1 MTNRGIENVED
12 THNKVEFEI
21 NTNYNICQRVL
32 YAMEDLIYKIE
43 RPQEEYESSDLTSDS
58 GDSPDENPCVSCLD
72 ETMFPPRQK
81 LPEHAVIKLSG
92 VARRLA
98 FATLVCN
105 IIITA
110 FGFFTSTESD
120 SMATF
125 GFAFDSFFAV
135 ISSVVLIWR
144 FWSDKPDSY
153 VVAKRETNAT
163 AVVAVCLVV
172 SSVAVV
178 GRSISSLYNSQKPE
192 KPVELVIL
200 TSVSLVVYVVLFLV
214 KRTISKKL
222 GSGALMTDAMDSLC
236 GALFALSIL
245 ITALVL
251 EFTEKA
257 WFMDSGIAILVSTC
271 SFCYGVIVLQK
282 LICVHMKLEEQAM
295 KQEQGYDVLQEDET
309 TDGK

>member
-1 MTNRGIENVED
+1 
-12 THNKVEFEI
+12 
-21 NTNYNICQRVL
+21 
-32 YAMEDLIYKIE
+32 MEDLIYKIE
-43 RPQEEYESSDLTSDS
+43 RPQDSCESSDGTSES
-58 GDSPDENPCVSCLD
+58 GETPSLDNVCVSCLD

-81 LPEHAVIKLSG
+81 LPEHAVAKLSS
-92 VARRLA
+92 VARKLA
-98 FATLVCN
+98 FATLVCT
-105 IIITA
+105 IVITV

-135 ISSVVLIWR
+135 VSSVVILWR

-163 AVVAVCLVV
+163 AVLAVCLIV
-172 SSVAVV
+172 SSVAII
-178 GRSISSLYNSQKPE
+178 GRSISCLYNTTKPE

-200 TSVSLVVYVVLFLV
+200 TSISLSVFLVLFLV
-214 KRTISKKL
+214 KRTIAKKL

-257 WFMDSGIAILVSTC
+257 WFMDSGIAILVSVC
-271 SFCYGVIVLQK
+271 SFLYGVIVLQR
-282 LICVHMKLEEQAM
+282 LICVHMRREEQAL
-295 KQEQGYDVLQEDET
+295 KQEQGYDILQEE
-309 TDGK
+309 KPVEEK

>member
-1 MTNRGIENVED
+1 
-12 THNKVEFEI
+12 
-21 NTNYNICQRVL
+21 
-32 YAMEDLIYKIE
+32 MEDLIYKIE
-43 RPQEEYESSDLTSDS
+43 RPQEDYETSDSTSDS
-58 GDSPDENPCVSCLD
+58 GDSPPENPCVSCLD

-92 VARRLA
+92 VARKLA
-98 FATLVCN
+98 FATLICN

-135 ISSVVLIWR
+135 ISSFVLIWR

-153 VVAKRETNAT
+153 VVAKRETSAT
-163 AVVAVCLVV
+163 AVVAASLIV
-172 SSVAVV
+172 SSVAII
-178 GRSISSLYNSQKPE
+178 GRSINCLYHTQKPE
-192 KPVELVIL
+192 KPVELVVLSSI
-200 TSVSLVVYVVLFLV
+200 SLVVYVVLFLV
-214 KRTISKKL
+214 KRTVAKKL

-236 GALFALSIL
+236 GALFAFSIL

-257 WFMDSGIAILVSTC
+257 WFMDSAVAIFVCTC
-271 SFCYGVIVLQK
+271 SFFYGVIVLQK
-282 LICVHMKLEEQAM
+282 LVCVRMKREEQALR
-295 KQEQGYDVLQEDET
+295 QEQGYDVLQEDKS
-309 TDGK
+309 TDEK

>member
-1 MTNRGIENVED
+1 
-12 THNKVEFEI
+12 
-21 NTNYNICQRVL
+21 
-32 YAMEDLIYKIE
+32 MEDLIYKIE
-43 RPQEEYESSDLTSDS
+43 RPQDSCESSDGTSES
-58 GDSPDENPCVSCLD
+58 GELPLDNVCVSCLD

-81 LPEHAVIKLSG
+81 LPEHAVAKLSS
-92 VARRLA
+92 VARKLA
-98 FATLVCN
+98 FATLVCT
-105 IIITA
+105 IVITV

-135 ISSVVLIWR
+135 VSSVVILWR

-163 AVVAVCLVV
+163 AVLAVCLIV
-172 SSVAVV
+172 SSVAII
-178 GRSISSLYNSQKPE
+178 GRSISCLYNTTKPE

-200 TSVSLVVYVVLFLV
+200 TSVSLSVFLVLFLV
-214 KRTISKKL
+214 KRTIAKKL

-257 WFMDSGIAILVSTC
+257 WFMDSGIAILVSVC
-271 SFCYGVIVLQK
+271 SFLYGVIVLQR
-282 LICVHMKLEEQAM
+282 LICVHMRREEQAL
-295 KQEQGYDVLQEDET
+295 KQEQGYDILQEE
-309 TDGK
+309 KPVEEK

>member
-1 MTNRGIENVED
+1 
-12 THNKVEFEI
+12 
-21 NTNYNICQRVL
+21 
-32 YAMEDLIYKIE
+32 MEDMIYKIE
-43 RPQEEYESSDLTSDS
+43 RPQDSCESSDGTSES
-58 GDSPDENPCVSCLD
+58 GETPLPMDNVCVSCLD

-81 LPEHAVIKLSG
+81 LPEHAVAKLSS
-92 VARRLA
+92 VARKLA
-98 FATLVCN
+98 FATLVCT
-105 IIITA
+105 IVITV

-153 VVAKRETNAT
+153 VVAKRETSAT
-163 AVVAVCLVV
+163 AVLAVCLIV
-172 SSVAVV
+172 SSVAII
-178 GRSISSLYNSQKPE
+178 GRSISCLYNTTKPE

-200 TSVSLVVYVVLFLV
+200 TSVSLSVFLVLFLV
-214 KRTISKKL
+214 KRTIAKKL

-257 WFMDSGIAILVSTC
+257 WFMDSSIAILVSVC
-271 SFCYGVIVLQK
+271 SFLYGVIVLQR
-282 LICVHMKLEEQAM
+282 LICVHMRREEQAL
-295 KQEQGYDVLQEDET
+295 KQEQGYDLLQEE
-309 TDGK
+309 KPVEEK

>member
-1 MTNRGIENVED
+1 
-12 THNKVEFEI
+12 
-21 NTNYNICQRVL
+21 
-32 YAMEDLIYKIE
+32 MEELIYKIE
-43 RPQEEYESSDLTSDS
+43 RPQEDYETSDSTSDS
-58 GDSPDENPCVSCLD
+58 GDSPPGNPCVSCLD

-92 VARRLA
+92 VARKLA
-98 FATLVCN
+98 FATLFCN

-120 SMATF
+120 SIATF

-135 ISSVVLIWR
+135 ISSFVLIWR

-153 VVAKRETNAT
+153 VVEKRETNAT
-163 AVVAVCLVV
+163 AVVAVSLIV
-172 SSVAVV
+172 SSVAII
-178 GRSISSLYNSQKPE
+178 GRSINCLYHTQKPE

-200 TSVSLVVYVVLFLV
+200 SSISLVVYVVLFLV
-214 KRTISKKL
+214 KRTVAKKL

-257 WFMDSGIAILVSTC
+257 WFMDSSIAIFVSTC
-271 SFCYGVIVLQK
+271 SFFYGVIVLQK
-282 LICVHMKLEEQAM
+282 LVCVRMKREKQAQR
-295 KQEQGYDVLQEDET
+295 QEQGYDVLQEEKSTDE
-309 TDGK
+309 K